1 MSVKTP
7 YFALKIKKNAIK
19 KTRIGVVVG
28 KAVNK
33 NATGRNFLKR
43 QAKKVFGK
51 TLTVGNDLLVIF
63 SPAVN
68 KLTKKQLQEA
78 LIKSAAHL

>member
-1 MSVKTP
+1 MAVKTP
-7 YFALKIKKNAIK
+7 YFSLKIKKNIVK
-19 KTRIGVVVG
+19 KTRIGVVVS
-28 KAVNK
+28 KAINK

-43 QAKKVFGK
+43 QAKEVFGK
-51 TLTVGNDLLVIF
+51 TLTAGNDLLVIF
-63 SPAVN
+63 SPPVN